1 MSVIDTLIFDRTQN
15 DVESR
20 TKKGHYNSDDLNR
33 VINAVNYLADIFYQ
47 FGYSPGVT
55 PQTTDW
61 TADKIPEDAQMRVYL
76 ANVRALRE
84 TLATLPTTPPCPA
97 SMNGWT
103 WESANDLEQILA
115 DLEVV
120 LTALSKTK
128 VRCAQTVLF
137 CGNVYYMREPER
149 ALVDRTG
156 AMVRT
161 RDGRGIILRQN

>member
-15 DVESR
+15 DVENK

-76 ANVRALRE
+76 GNVRLLMDTLEQVQFSAELPQSMAL
-84 TLATLPTTPPCPA
+84 LSYA
-97 SMNGWT
+97 G
-103 WESANDLEQILA
+103 ANSIEQILVELDA
-115 DLEVV
+115 Y
-120 LTALSKTK
+120 LTAMDG
-128 VRCAQTVLF
+128 VFIRAGMPWAYA
-137 CGNVYYMREPER
+137 GNEVYV
-149 ALVDRTG
+149 AND
-156 AMVRT
+156 
-161 RDGRGIILRQN
+161 

>member
-1 MSVIDTLIFDRTQN
+1 MSVLDTLVTDRTGPGPY
-15 DVESR
+15 DW
-20 TKKGHYNSDDLNR
+20 HDFNR
-33 VINAVNYLADIFYQ
+33 VQAAVDELVDLFAAYGYQ
-47 FGYSPGVT
+47 VPVVRL
-55 PQTTDW
+55 
-61 TADKIPEDAQMRVYL
+61 PEWSRKDVAFASQCAAYL

-84 TLATLPTTPPCPA
+84 TLATLPTTPPCPENM
-97 SMNGWT
+97 SGWS

>member
-15 DVESR
+15 DVENK

-76 ANVRALRE
+76 GNVRALRE
-84 TLATLPTTPPCPA
+84 TLDQLSTTPACPA

-103 WESANDLEQILA
+103 WGSANDLEQILV
-115 DLEVV
+115 DLED
-120 LTALSKTK
+120 ALRRLELS
-128 VRCAQTVLF
+128 ATVA
-137 CGNVYYMREPER
+137 CGAAECGGDYF
-149 ALVDRTG
+149 
-156 AMVRT
+156 
-161 RDGRGIILRQN
+161 

>member
-15 DVESR
+15 DVENK

-76 ANVRALRE
+76 SNVRLLMD
-84 TLATLPTTPPCPA
+84 T
-97 SMNGWT
+97 
-103 WESANDLEQILA
+103 LEQVQFSAELPQ
-115 DLEVV
+115 
-120 LTALSKTK
+120 S
-128 VRCAQTVLF
+128 
-137 CGNVYYMREPER
+137 M
-149 ALVDRTG
+149 
-156 AMVRT
+156 
-161 RDGRGIILRQN
+161 